1 MPEAILRISSSQPS
15 LLFESIAPEVGREI
29 PRTRVEAEQE
39 EDGLMLN
46 INADD
51 LSALRAALN
60 SYLIWIR
67 IIEDV
72 VDYAGR

>member
-1 MPEAILRISSSQPS
+1 MPETRLRIGSSHPS

-29 PRTRVEAEQE
+29 PRTRVDAEQE
-39 EDGLMLN
+39 EGGLILD
-46 INADD
+46 IEADD

-72 VDYAGR
+72 IDYTGR